1 MGSVP
6 QATAGY
12 SARVSTPIEMPL
24 PTRRATRKLAEALA
38 AVLVPG
44 DVLLLEGEL
53 GAGKTFLVRQLARA
67 LGVPAAVPVTS
78 PTFTLLQELSGR
90 VPILHGDL
98 YRLGDEGEVS
108 ELGIVERLEYS
119 VVVLEW
125 ASRFVSVLGG
135 DALRVEISWRDGT
148 YRVAVIDATGPRS
161 SRQLDTLRAG
171 SKRGA

>member
-6 QATAGY
+6 QATSGY
-12 SARVSTPIEMPL
+12 SARVSSPIEIPL
-24 PTRRATRKLAEALA
+24 PTRRATRKFAEALA
-38 AVLVPG
+38 AVLAPG

-108 ELGIVERLEYS
+108 ELGIAERLEDS

-125 ASRFVSVLGG
+125 ASRFAGAFGG

-148 YRVAVIDATGPRS
+148 SRVAVVDATGPRS
-161 SRQLDTLRAG
+161 ARHLEALRAG
-171 SKRGA
+171 STRGV